1 MEGKSRSLAV
11 HAETDRCDL
20 RVRRSNAT
28 QFQWI
33 GPILAMDLGYSYR
46 LHPRERDIDRRG
58 KPEGALDARMRRHAN
73 KKKDQREAEEW
84 GLFG

>member
-1 MEGKSRSLAV
+1 
-11 HAETDRCDL
+11 
-20 RVRRSNAT
+20 
-28 QFQWI
+28 
-33 GPILAMDLGYSYR
+33 MDLGYSYR